1 MKHSLLLNIFLINI
15 IKTELLHLYMNH
27 RYMYAHKV
35 NNYCLCSEAIHFH
48 WSKIHFQSYT
58 VPYWPPPSHT
68 VWTPSAWRSSCELAP
83 CLFFPFLVSAD
94 NCSASGNQKGKNKFI
109 STRKTYSKYEGI
121 LHECDFVY
129 LNGLFLFCC
138 HFMFM
143 LGCQVVHF
151 SRPFCLQMVKFYGL
165 AAQCLFKC
173 EGKKEIL
180 NNP

>member
-15 IKTELLHLYMNH
+15 IKIELLHLYMNH

-94 NCSASGNQKGKNKFI
+94 NCPASGNQNRKNKFI
-109 STRKTYSKYEGI
+109 STRNTSSKYEGI
-121 LHECDFVY
+121 L
-129 LNGLFLFCC
+129 
-138 HFMFM
+138 
-143 LGCQVVHF
+143 F
-151 SRPFCLQMVKFYGL
+151 STQTWVWFCLPEWPFPFLLPFHVYAWLPSRSF
-165 AAQCLFKC
+165 
-173 EGKKEIL
+173 
-180 NNP
+180 